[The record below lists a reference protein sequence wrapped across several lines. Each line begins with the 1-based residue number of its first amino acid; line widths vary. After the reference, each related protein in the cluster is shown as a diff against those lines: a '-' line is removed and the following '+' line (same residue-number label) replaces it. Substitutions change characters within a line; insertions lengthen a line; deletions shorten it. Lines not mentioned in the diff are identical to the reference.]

1 MPSARRTRAAAD
13 GRVRDEL
20 PGIQGSKRSPSGHA
34 QEGSD
39 ACYDIA
45 EPVGEKQ
52 LAANRSIVGP
62 GEPGPGNRNN
72 IRSFTSQPVD
82 PAPRGQEPGGRSE
95 NVAAMESIAHGEPP
109 DPVGAGDSGFL
120 NGSRVGDFNRAR
132 PCSRKEVREYAV
144 VRTDTAESIGLDCQ
158 RPSGRSHPRVYNG
171 KEDRPLRHVRQ
182 GLPETERGT
191 SHVPGWYLVCQVDKG
206 RVRRYPGDHGLHD
219 SGVDVLRAE
228 IAHERNTAFSAVI
241 RHVKTRLSLSR
252 NIHYDSII
260 VEPVITERMENGS
273 RRLRDLVQAIQKDA
287 DGATLRRVVGKS
299 IAVSSGK
306 GGVGKTITACNL
318 AIYYARKGM
327 RVGLVD
333 LDPLSDVAA
342 LLDLQDSE
350 DVLTGGSRART
361 RSAVGLAA
369 YQMPVFK
376 GLEILFPFQKL
387 ARGEAAGMIEKIYR
401 MHLHEVDRLYDLL
414 IFDMPA
420 GMSYEDNLV
429 YLPFMNRLVLVTN
442 PEPTAHAS
450 AGAYVKEVQ
459 RLYPGTP
466 IRLWHNRY
474 TSRVKDG
481 FNPSDVAGNYNRLV
495 DPSDRLS
502 AGEQN
507 LLSDFA
513 FIPED
518 PALDLL
524 QGEPSP
530 ALHVLSCMRDGLDHV
545 HGRLLSHASR
555 GLHVPRGVKEILTL
569 YVHRNPRI
577 GEAAEYLERLGSYLR
592 EVIEAT
598 VEPGVVLPGEEQA
611 LFSPAEQ
618 RALEDFLL
626 RMKDSALRQELV
638 RLEGLLADRI
648 SQIDVSRRTMAGVSA
663 AEQDRAVDRELGRF
677 LVTANRA
684 ARRSPVMRSHGTL
697 LLFYFSLQAVPVPHA
712 DLPDPRAYP
721 TAAQPEGPPRA
732 RQVQADPH
740 ARGGRCSLPGALP
753 EDR

>member
-1 MPSARRTRAAAD
+1 
-13 GRVRDEL
+13 
-20 PGIQGSKRSPSGHA
+20 
-34 QEGSD
+34 
-39 ACYDIA
+39 
-45 EPVGEKQ
+45 
-52 LAANRSIVGP
+52 
-62 GEPGPGNRNN
+62 
-72 IRSFTSQPVD
+72 
-82 PAPRGQEPGGRSE
+82 
-95 NVAAMESIAHGEPP
+95 
-109 DPVGAGDSGFL
+109 
-120 NGSRVGDFNRAR
+120 
-132 PCSRKEVREYAV
+132 
-144 VRTDTAESIGLDCQ
+144 
-158 RPSGRSHPRVYNG
+158 
-171 KEDRPLRHVRQ
+171 
-182 GLPETERGT
+182 
-191 SHVPGWYLVCQVDKG
+191 
-206 RVRRYPGDHGLHD
+206 
-219 SGVDVLRAE
+219 
-228 IAHERNTAFSAVI
+228 VI
-241 RHVKTRLSLSR
+241 RHVETRLSLSR
-252 NIHYDSII
+252 NIYYHSII
-260 VEPVITERMENGS
+260 VEPLITERMENGS
-273 RRLRDLVQAIQKDA
+273 GRLRDLVQAIQKDA

-350 DVLTGGSRART
+350 DVLTGGSRAGT
-361 RSAVGLAA
+361 RSGIGLAA

-459 RLYPGTP
+459 RLYPGTA

-502 AGEQN
+502 AGEQD

-530 ALHVLSCMRDGLDHV
+530 ALHILSCMRDGLDHV

-626 RMKDSALRQELV
+626 RMKGSALRQELV

-648 SQIDVSRRTMAGVSA
+648 SQIDVSRRTMAGVTA
-663 AEQDRAVDRELGRF
+663 AEQDWAVDRELGRF

-697 LLFYFSLQAVPVPHA
+697 LLFYFSLYKLCQSRTLISLIRGLIPRRRNQKGRLVRDRFKQIRTLVEGDAAYRAHYLKTVEALFKVLMRQITAVVGA
-712 DLPDPRAYP
+712 LDLPQLVLRDSQSRVDGQAYLRLLTAFLHETLYGGLSVIVGFDYRS
-721 TAAQPEGPPRA
+721 TAAAFREGA
-732 RQVQADPH
+732 EKLLA
-740 ARGGRCSLPGALP
+740 
-753 EDR
+753 